1 MPTDVLIIEDQPDTT
16 ELLMEVLAQYP
27 VSAAAAMTAREGLEA
42 NTREHPRVIL
52 LDYKLPDGDGLT
64 MVPDLLKENP
74 SAQIVLMSAYG
85 TVQMAVEA
93 LRRGV
98 LDVLSKPFQIQQLEM
113 TLQRALHVAALL
125 AQSRESRGD
134 LERRFLFPR
143 LLGQSHTFLEAVRLA
158 SQVAVTD
165 ATVLI
170 TGESGTGKELFA
182 QAIHFNSRRRH
193 LPFFPI
199 NCSAI
204 PDTLLESELFGYRKG
219 AFTGADEDRQ
229 GILERARGGT
239 VFLDEIAETSPAFQ
253 AKLLRV
259 LQDGEY
265 LPLGAVDLK
274 RCDVR
279 ILAATNKPLESWV
292 REGRFREDLYYR
304 INGFEIA
311 LPSLAERRDDILLL
325 ANEFL
330 RELAQKYAKSFT
342 AFTPEARRAL
352 EEHPWSGNVR
362 ELRNRLE
369 MACILGKGE
378 KIGKGDLFPQRPD
391 PRRIKPEAATPYVLP
406 EGGIRWEE
414 MEEALLKEAL
424 RRAGGNCS
432 RAARLLGLTRPKF
445 KYRAQKFGLIEA

>member
-98 LDVLSKPFQIQQLEM
+98 LDVLSKPFHIQQLEM

-143 LLGQSHTFLEAVRLA
+143 LLGQSHSFLEAVRLA

-182 QAIHFNSRRRH
+182 QAIHFNSKRCH

-253 AKLLRV
+253 A
-259 LQDGEY
+259 
-265 LPLGAVDLK
+265 
-274 RCDVR
+274 
-279 ILAATNKPLESWV
+279 NS
-292 REGRFREDLYYR
+292 
-304 INGFEIA
+304 
-311 LPSLAERRDDILLL
+311 
-325 ANEFL
+325 
-330 RELAQKYAKSFT
+330 
-342 AFTPEARRAL
+342 
-352 EEHPWSGNVR
+352 
-362 ELRNRLE
+362 
-369 MACILGKGE
+369 
-378 KIGKGDLFPQRPD
+378 
-391 PRRIKPEAATPYVLP
+391 
-406 EGGIRWEE
+406 
-414 MEEALLKEAL
+414 
-424 RRAGGNCS
+424 
-432 RAARLLGLTRPKF
+432 
-445 KYRAQKFGLIEA
+445 